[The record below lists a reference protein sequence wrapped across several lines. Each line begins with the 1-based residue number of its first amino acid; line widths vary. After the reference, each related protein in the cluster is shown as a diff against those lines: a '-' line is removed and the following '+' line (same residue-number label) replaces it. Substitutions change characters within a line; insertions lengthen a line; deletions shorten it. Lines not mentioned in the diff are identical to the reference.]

1 MVFCL
6 LLIWAGWI
14 YSAQADDTALTLE
27 QVIGT
32 ALHRNPAIAISR
44 QEVEA
49 SRARVTQAYS
59 AYLPQ
64 VAANTGYTRRNQWM
78 INFFNGTKY
87 RYQDND
93 ILGALSVSQYLYDF
107 GQTSGRVEQSRF
119 GLSASEKAIDKTI
132 ADTVRDVKKSYFEV
146 LKKQSLVQ
154 VNKESVRIQ
163 EEHLDQARAFFKEGV
178 RPRIDVTKA
187 EVGVANSRLN
197 LIHAEY
203 ALRSSRLDLEN
214 LLGGPPVEGTYRL
227 TDTAATSS
235 REDIQPVEELA
246 AEADSH
252 RPEFAILKDQ
262 LHAAQAQLKSSQ
274 GGRWPSITAKATG
287 GWENINTF
295 GLTSN
300 DDFPLRDVWQI
311 GVNVT
316 WPLFTGYRVQ
326 GKIAESQAEI
336 SKLESKQRQLE
347 LLVFNEVSTAYLGV
361 KETEESIKTA
371 ELAQQQAKENMD
383 LADGRYRNGV
393 GNAIEYSDAEL
404 ALTQAKSNLVQ
415 ASYLYHQRMADLDYA
430 VGR

>member
-27 QVIGT
+27 QITKT
-32 ALHRNPAIAISR
+32 ALYRNPAIAISR

-64 VAANTGYTRRNQWM
+64 VAANSGYTRRNQWM

-93 ILGALSVSQYLYDF
+93 ILGALSISQYLYDF

-119 GLSASEKAIDKTI
+119 GFSASEKAVDKAI

-154 VNKESVRIQ
+154 VNKESVRTQ

-203 ALRSSRLDLEN
+203 ALRSSRLDLES
-214 LLGGPPVEGTYRL
+214 LLGGPPVEGAYHL
-227 TDTAATSS
+227 ADISASYS
-235 REDIQPVEELA
+235 QDIQPVDELVE
-246 AEADSH
+246 EADSH
-252 RPEFAILKDQ
+252 RPEFAVLKDQ
-262 LHAAQAQLKSSQ
+262 IRAAQAQFKSSQ
-274 GGRWPSITAKATG
+274 AGRWPSITAKATG

-295 GLTSN
+295 GLTNN

-361 KETEESIKTA
+361 KETVESIKTS
-371 ELAQQQAKENMD
+371 ELALQQAKENME

-393 GNAIEYSDAEL
+393 GNALEYSDAEL

-415 ASYLYHQRMADLDYA
+415 TSYLYHQRMADLDYA